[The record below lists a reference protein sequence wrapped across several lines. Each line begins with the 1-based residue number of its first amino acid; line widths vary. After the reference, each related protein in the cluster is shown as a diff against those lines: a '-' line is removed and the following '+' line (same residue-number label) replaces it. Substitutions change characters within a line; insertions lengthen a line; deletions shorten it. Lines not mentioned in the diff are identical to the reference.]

1 MEPKRTGVAQ
11 TNFVK
16 EKRIMPMAKD
26 NSFVGRPRAID
37 TIPLGGVFIGLFDL
51 IFAFTFYG
59 FILGVPLQ
67 RIFQSVAAGVLGR
80 PRAYAGGLRTFF
92 LGIILHFVVATCIA
106 TVYYLATLALPILI
120 RHPVVSGLIYGM
132 VAYFGMKFIVLPLS
146 AIGQR
151 GPIPR
156 LPILITELIGHAVLV
171 GLPVAL
177 LARRSAG
184 STNRNSPNSGP
195 AEPQAVPLV

>member
-1 MEPKRTGVAQ
+1 MVR
-11 TNFVK
+11 
-16 EKRIMPMAKD
+16 D
-26 NSFVGRPRAID
+26 SFSVGRPRAID
-37 TIPLGGVFIGLFDL
+37 TIPLGGLFIGLFDL

-59 FILGVPLQ
+59 FILGVPLL

-80 PRAYAGGLRTFF
+80 PRAYAGGVRAFF

-106 TVYYLATLALPILI
+106 TVYYLATLVLPVLI

-151 GPIPR
+151 GSLPR
-156 LPILITELIGHAVLV
+156 LTVLITELIGHAVLV

-177 LARRSAG
+177 LARRSARSIDKNSSSSG
-184 STNRNSPNSGP
+184 S
-195 AEPQAVPLV
+195 AEPHAVPLV